1 MQDENLPHTMRQLAE
16 FEGHIRKMVQAFRAL
31 PTNETIRVVSH
42 HDCDGICASAILVH
56 ALNLENRPYSL
67 SIFPNLS
74 ESVIKGLAEESYT
87 TFMFADF
94 GAGQMQDLNR
104 HLHLKKMFILD
115 HHPTRVKPHPSF
127 HSLNPHDF
135 GIDGSTEISGAGV
148 AFHFATALNK
158 RNEDMAHIA
167 IIGALGD
174 VQESRGFKELNEQVL
189 RIAIQKG
196 LIKVRKGLRFFGL
209 QSRPIHKLLAYSS
222 DLIVPGVSGSESGAI
237 QFLKSLQINP
247 EKGSGWKLLNDL
259 TGEEKKNLIAG
270 IVLSRHDEKDPE
282 DIFTNVYVLPN
293 EEGSFSDAR
302 EFSTM
307 LNACGRLNK
316 ASVGIG
322 ACLGDKKMKEKT
334 LKCLAEYKRMIVDAI
349 NWVEKK
355 KHDPL
360 QKNVITKETYMLINA
375 EDEIL
380 STMIGTIASILSKS
394 NNYPQHYLF
403 LAMAQNLDKTT
414 KVSLRISG
422 KNTAINLKELV
433 MEMTK
438 GIGREAGGHFNA
450 AGAVI
455 PTEKEYAFI
464 QQALPILELAGM
476 EENVN

>member
-1 MQDENLPHTMRQLAE
+1 MRQLAE
-16 FEGHIRKMVQAFRAL
+16 FEEHIRSMVLAFRAL
-31 PTNETIRVVSH
+31 PKRQTIRVVSH
-42 HDCDGICASAILVH
+42 HDCDGICACAILVR
-56 ALNLENRPYSL
+56 ALNQENIPYSL

-74 ESVIKGLAEESYT
+74 ESIIRGLAEESYAT
-87 TFMFADF
+87 YVFADF

-104 HLHLKKMFILD
+104 HLHQKTVFILD
-115 HHPTRVKPHPSF
+115 HHPTKVKPHPSF

-174 VQESRGFKELNEQVL
+174 VQESQGFKELNERIL
-189 RIAIQKG
+189 RIAVEKK
-196 LIKVRKGLRFFGL
+196 LIEVRKGLRFFGL

-222 DLIVPGVSGSESGAI
+222 ELIIPGVTGSESGAI
-237 QFLKSLQINP
+237 QFLKSLKINP
-247 EKGSGWKLLNDL
+247 KKGSGWKLLDDL
-259 TGEEKKNLIAG
+259 AEEEKKNLIAG
-270 IVLSRHDEKDPE
+270 IVLSRLEEKNPE
-282 DIFTNVYVLPN
+282 DIFTNVYVLLKEDGP
-293 EEGSFSDAR
+293 FSDAR

-307 LNACGRLNK
+307 LNACGRLNR

-334 LKCLAEYKRMIVDAI
+334 LRCLAEYKRMIMEAI
-349 NWVEKK
+349 NWIEKK
-355 KHDPL
+355 KGEPE
-360 QKNVITKETYMLINA
+360 QKQVIAKETYLLINA
-375 EDEIL
+375 EDKIL

-394 NNYPQHYLF
+394 NNYPPHYLF
-403 LAMAQNLDKTT
+403 LAMAQSLDKTT
-414 KVSLRISG
+414 KISLRISG
-422 KNTAINLKELV
+422 KNTSINLKELV

-455 PTEKEYAFI
+455 PTEKEKLFI
-464 QQALPILELAGM
+464 SQALPILEMAGM
-476 EENVN
+476 EETV